1 MNTALSLALVLSV
14 GLFLGCKKTTGTEA
28 SAPAS
33 ADGTAAATLAG
44 VPPPPPLPPPPPP
57 AAEDGGS
64 AQKDVSTPAQ
74 AGDWLAKEL
83 LPRLEKEKSSR
94 PTGTPKAEDVLAA
107 VETAGIA
114 LQGRN
119 QALASILGA
128 SYCMGADTASALG
141 LMVCEYP
148 TEAAARKGR
157 EQTLS
162 FFGQGLPMQ
171 VLVNKKT
178 TLSMTN
184 LTKAPRAEQ
193 ERAKIGQ
200 VFQGL

>member
-1 MNTALSLALVLSV
+1 MKRALSFALALSV
-14 GLFLGCKKTTGTEA
+14 ALFGGCKKSEEVGA
-28 SAPAS
+28 PLAADAAAPA
-33 ADGTAAATLAG
+33 TQAG
-44 VPPPPPLPPPPPP
+44 IPPPPPLPPPPPP
-57 AAEDGGS
+57 TAEDGGP
-64 AQKDVSTPAQ
+64 ARKDVETPAQ

-94 PTGTPKAEDVLAA
+94 PTGTPRAEDVLAA
-107 VETAGIA
+107 VEKAGVA
-114 LQGRN
+114 LVGRN

-128 SYCMGADTASALG
+128 SYCMGADTTSALG

-148 TEAAARKGR
+148 TEAAAHKGR
-157 EQTLS
+157 EQMLS

-184 LTKAPRAEQ
+184 LTRAPRAEQ
-193 ERAKIGQ
+193 ERATVSR